1 MGDRRAVSTTVSYT
15 LTLGIT
21 TLLISGLLVA
31 GGTFLETHKDETTR
45 TELTVVSQQL
55 AGLVSSADGLAES
68 TDDGSFTMRR
78 DLPDTVAG
86 STYVVNVTEVAN
98 ATNPGESRFAYRLEL
113 SAEASSDTVEVTTET
128 RVHHPTAFNGGPVTV
143 TYNTSADELV
153 IADA

>member
-1 MGDRRAVSTTVSYT
+1 MDDRRAVSTTVSYT

-21 TLLISGLLVA
+21 TLLITGLLVA

-55 AGLVSSADGLAES
+55 AGLLSSADGLAGS
-68 TDDGSFTMRR
+68 TEQGSFTMQR

-86 STYVVNVTEVAN
+86 STYVINI
-98 ATNPGESRFAYRLEL
+98 TNETVGSSPARYEYRLDL
-113 SAEASSDTVEVTTET
+113 SAEGASDTVEVTTET
-128 RVHHPTAFNGGPVTV
+128 PVNAQVAFNGGPVEV

-153 IADA
+153 IANA